1 MCAVICRLYTV
12 LRDDRCTN
20 DVQPKR
26 GGRYKVDLARM
37 IYEAYN
43 TKESII
49 STIVGNQLITVDIAS
64 FRVEMKPP
72 ITWT

>member
-1 MCAVICRLYTV
+1 MQLFVYPV

-49 STIVGNQLITVDIAS
+49 STIVGSSVDHS
-64 FRVEMKPP
+64 
-72 ITWT
+72 

>member
-1 MCAVICRLYTV
+1 MCAVIC
-12 LRDDRCTN
+12 TN
-20 DVQPKR
+20 TERRAAKKR
-26 GGRYKVDLARM
+26 GKLKGRFTRM